1 MSGFKALIGMALRIS
16 GCVKCAGEK
25 AMLKTEVKLLDCPF
39 CGQIDN
45 NDSIRLEDATM
56 FVNPSE
62 LYWIECHSCSARGPQ
77 EKTQERAIEAWQ
89 RYPVHY
95 AGEELTTCD
104 KCAGT
109 GQWYK
114 EKRGK

>member
-39 CGQIDN
+39 CGQVDN
-45 NDSIRLEDATM
+45 NDSIRLEDDSLSR
-56 FVNPSE
+56 FPNNRFWV
-62 LYWIECHSCSARGPQ
+62 ECHSCWAKGPDESCQ
-77 EKTQERAIEAWQ
+77 EDAIRAWQ
-89 RYPVHY
+89 RFPVHY

-109 GQWYK
+109 GRWYK
-114 EKRGK
+114 EKPNG